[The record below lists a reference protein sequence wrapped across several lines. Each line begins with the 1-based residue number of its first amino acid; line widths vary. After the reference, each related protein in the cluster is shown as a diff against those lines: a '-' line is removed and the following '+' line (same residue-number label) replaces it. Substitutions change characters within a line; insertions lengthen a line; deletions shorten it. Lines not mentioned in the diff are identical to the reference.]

1 VTPTLTPIED
11 LERQAVAMG
20 RLRTFLTWG
29 LIAAAI
35 GLLLVFGWTSRG
47 EYSPLDAGS
56 RAPEYAA
63 VSLDGDTLSLE
74 DLRGRVVLLNV
85 WATWCT
91 PCVREMPALER
102 LHEQHDAE
110 GLSVVAVSV
119 DASTPGLG
127 AADVRRFVDDL
138 GVTFTILLDPG
149 GEIENRFRVSGLPM
163 TFLIDREGRIR
174 QRIVGAREWNEPDI
188 TAQIRELLDG

>member
-1 VTPTLTPIED
+1 MV
-11 LERQAVAMG
+11 RV
-20 RLRTFLTWG
+20 RTALTWS

-35 GLLLVFGWTSRG
+35 GLLLVFGWSSRG
-47 EYSPLDAGS
+47 GYSPLDAGS
-56 RAPEYAA
+56 EAPAYAA
-63 VSLDGDTLSLE
+63 VSLAGDTVRLE

-91 PCVREMPALER
+91 PCIREMPALER
-102 LHEQHDAE
+102 LHQAHDEE

-127 AADVRRFVDDL
+127 AMDVQRFVEDL

-149 GEIENRFRVSGLPM
+149 GEIENRFRVTGLPM
-163 TFLIDREGRIR
+163 TYIIDREGRIR
-174 QRIVGAREWNEPDI
+174 QKIVGAREWDEPDI
-188 TAQIRELLDG
+188 TAQIRDLLDG

>member
-1 VTPTLTPIED
+1 
-11 LERQAVAMG
+11 MG
-20 RLRTFLTWG
+20 RLRTGLTWG

-35 GLLLVFGWTSRG
+35 ALLLVFGWSSRG
-47 EYSPLDAGS
+47 DYSPLDSGS
-56 RAPEYAA
+56 EAPDYAA
-63 VSLDGDTLSLE
+63 VSLAGDTVSLE

-91 PCVREMPALER
+91 PCIREMPALER
-102 LHEQHDAE
+102 LHQQHEAE

-127 AADVRRFVDDL
+127 ATDVQRFVDDL
-138 GVTFTILLDPG
+138 GVSFTILLDPG

-174 QRIVGAREWNEPDI
+174 QKIVGAREWNEPDI

>member
-1 VTPTLTPIED
+1 
-11 LERQAVAMG
+11 MG
-20 RLRTFLTWG
+20 RVRSGLTWG

-35 GLLLVFGWTSRG
+35 GLLLVFGWSSRG
-47 EYSPLDAGS
+47 DHSPLDAGS
-56 RAPEYAA
+56 EAPAYAA
-63 VSLDGDTLSLE
+63 VSLTGDTVRLA

-91 PCVREMPALER
+91 PCIREMPALER
-102 LHEQHDAE
+102 LHQAHEAE
-110 GLSVVAVSV
+110 GLSIVAVSV

-127 AADVRRFVDDL
+127 AADVERFVDDL

-163 TFLIDREGRIR
+163 TYLIDRDGRIR
-174 QRIVGAREWNEPDI
+174 LKIVGAREWDEPDI
-188 TAQIRELLDG
+188 AAEIRNLLDG